1 MVVLAQW
8 CQVITRV
15 VAHLDLL
22 GSYVKQMAKVNNS
35 FLFIKAYKRNKTVVW
50 RLVPNF
56 KVVKPCTGILPYNC
70 STTSTKY

>member
-22 GSYVKQMAKVNNS
+22 GSYVTQMLKVNDS
-35 FLFIKAYKRNKTVVW
+35 LFIKAYKRNKTVV
-50 RLVPNF
+50 
-56 KVVKPCTGILPYNC
+56 
-70 STTSTKY
+70 